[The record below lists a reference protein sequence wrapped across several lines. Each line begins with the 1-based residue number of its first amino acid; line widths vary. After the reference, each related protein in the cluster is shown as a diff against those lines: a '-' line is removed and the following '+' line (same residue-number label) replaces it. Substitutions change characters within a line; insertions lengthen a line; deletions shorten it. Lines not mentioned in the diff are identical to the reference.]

1 LNSTFSHFGAKSP
14 GGFGGAAVVVV
25 ERWLTV
31 LVLLAVRC
39 VLPPV
44 DLVYETPVPGTR
56 AVVVTLPC
64 EFTVTLPALP
74 PTDVLTPRGVTV
86 ILTPGMTL
94 NGFRMRNPMS

>member
-1 LNSTFSHFGAKSP
+1 LNNTFSHFGAKSP

-25 ERWLTV
+25 ERV
-31 LVLLAVRC
+31 LAALVVRC
-39 VLPPV
+39 VLPPL
-44 DLVYETPVPGTR
+44 DLEYEMPVPGTR
-56 AVVVTLPC
+56 VVVVTLPC

-94 NGFRMRNPMS
+94 NDFRMRNPMS